1 MKTFYNL
8 HSTAVVMLIGIFTS
22 VLNSP
27 VSGQSQNI
35 IVQENPDNPGIF
47 ELRTERSEIATPLE
61 SLFHPKSL
69 INTEFRDP
77 ADEIWPRTGW
87 PSSEVNFRPFGTP
100 LPAGDLNG
108 DGTKDLYSV
117 FNVTADQ
124 RTSDLSDLTPK
135 TLIYFS
141 PSSPSEPDHI
151 IYESLIAVGDF
162 NGSGNQNLMTRS
174 SEPNY
179 TLYEFNGDEF
189 ITASGPTGLSVNS
202 FSWNDFYDLDG
213 DGSTDLL
220 RTASLNLEV
229 LFGAGQDRDY
239 ELETYNLLTILA
251 NEGVQQNFTD
261 PILKSYFSHNDRIF
275 IVFRGL
281 VQAGEDA
288 GRYAMIFE
296 MDNDRSLSLHQFF
309 KISDI
314 TSLAL
319 GSLFA
324 AKHAGDEAY
333 SLIFSHAF
341 EHNETESDDPD
352 FGTYRFKPAEENGVL
367 FDTERTQYYAT
378 RAWPAGELR
387 GDGRTSFLVDIFGDN
402 SITYHFAES
411 ELGADQLVLGNL
423 LPGQEENAFIS
434 LNLNIKTAFGDQT
447 GNGLDDYI
455 YTFSES
461 IAIENSLFGTYL
473 IEGVAE
479 GSYPATAYSLQNGD
493 YSVRLAQEIFGLGDV
508 TGNGADDFAVFYR
521 EGTHTTLALHQGGSN
536 WKTPLKTWELAENT
550 FIRDVVPGRFV
561 NSSRTDLAI
570 LHRYQNDSGI
580 FVSDIRFYEGGG
592 NFSDDPYLRI
602 EEDDFWPG
610 LGGSISNMNTIAV
623 AGDVNGSG
631 YDDLLVGAPLGR
643 DINNQPVLVGLYFGG
658 PGLSAGEPDARMSPV
673 GTSSWIGSTLTG
685 LGDLNGDGFDD
696 FAVVNADEIIPEEGN
711 QFRGRIHI
719 YRGGTSAED
728 PGYFDSPSRT
738 LRADSISVASGY
750 NMGIFGFSEIAV
762 GDFSGNGSKEIV
774 AESFFHSFNNQGVPG
789 VHIFD
794 SRRTTSQPAQM
805 LGLRNDDF
813 SGPFQDSELVV
824 QMGRNLFAGIPDLS
838 GDGHEKLLVTGSS
851 GLTNAALFRS
861 GTRFEQTP
869 TVIYRAPN
877 QSVTM
882 GAPGN
887 FVNVQYNS
895 VVGDFNGDGTL
906 NFLTVQPGDRNYR
919 DTPIYLFEI
928 EATGSVPA
936 GSRTVLITESTTS
949 EGGTISEPRTRSTV
963 TIPEGA
969 LSEDQEIEI
978 GTFNSVPPGAN
989 VGGVVLYLGPA
1000 GLTFNQPVTIT
1011 IEYDPDNIPD
1021 GVQEEDL
1028 KLLRYDESEDEWF
1041 ELDTI
1046 VDTDLKTLTA
1056 ETLTFSGF
1064 AAGTVGEITSRSD
1077 EESDLPLYFDLS
1089 QNYPNPFNPVTSIRY
1104 QLPVASDV
1112 RLEVFDIIGRRVAVL
1127 VNEQVQ
1133 AGRYTI
1139 QFDAS
1144 GFASGVYF
1152 YRLQAGSFVQT
1163 RKLTVIK

>member
-1 MKTFYNL
+1 MKPLYKLRFIGQGL
-8 HSTAVVMLIGIFTS
+8 LLCIFTAVAVIPAS
-22 VLNSP
+22 AQD
-27 VSGQSQNI
+27 VSIS
-35 IVQENPDNPGIF
+35 ESAKYPGAF
-47 ELRTERSEIATPLE
+47 EIRTDQGEAVTPLE

-69 INTEFRDP
+69 INTHFRDP

-124 RTSDLSDLTPK
+124 RTGDLSDLTPK

-141 PSSPSEPDHI
+141 PSPPSEPDHI

-229 LFGAGQDRDY
+229 LFGAGQERDY

-251 NEGVQQNFTD
+251 NEGIQQNITD
-261 PILKSYFSHNDRIF
+261 YTLKNYFSYNDRTF
-275 IVFRGL
+275 IVVRGL
-281 VQAGEDA
+281 VREGEDA

-324 AKHAGDEAY
+324 AIHAGDEAY

-378 RAWPAGELR
+378 RAWPAGKLR

-411 ELGADQLVLGNL
+411 EPGADQLVVGNL

-434 LNLNIKTAFGDQT
+434 LNLNMKTTFGDLS
-447 GNGLDDYI
+447 GNGLDDFIYI
-455 YTFSES
+455 FSENT
-461 IAIENSLFGTYL
+461 ATENSLFGTYL

-521 EGTHTTLALHQGGSN
+521 EGIHTTLALHQGGSN
-536 WKTPLKTWELAENT
+536 WKTPLKTWELEENT

-561 NSSRTDLAI
+561 NSTRTDLAI
-570 LHRYQNDSGI
+570 LYRYQNDSGV

-592 NFSDDPYLRI
+592 SFPDDPYLRI

-610 LGGSISNMNTIAV
+610 LGAATFSTANISTIAV

-631 YDDLLVGAPLGR
+631 FDDLLVGASAAR
-643 DINNQPVLVGLYFGG
+643 VNNEPVPAGLYFGG
-658 PGLSAGEPDARMSPV
+658 PSLSAGEPDVRFSPV

-685 LGDLNGDGFDD
+685 LGDLNGDGFAD
-696 FAVVNADEIIPEEGN
+696 FAVVNADEIIAEEGN

-719 YRGGTSAED
+719 YRGGASAED
-728 PGYFDSPSRT
+728 PGFFDTPSRT
-738 LRADSISVASGY
+738 LKADSISVSSGY
-750 NMGIFGFSEIAV
+750 NMGLLGFSEV
-762 GDFSGNGSKEIV
+762 TTGDFSGNGSKEIV

-789 VHIFD
+789 VHIFE
-794 SRRTTSQPAQM
+794 SRRTTSQPSQM

-813 SGPFQDSELVV
+813 SGPFQDSELINA
-824 QMGRNLFAGIPDLS
+824 MGRNLYAGIPDLS
-838 GDGHEKLLVTGSS
+838 GDGHEKLLVVGSS
-851 GLTNAALFRS
+851 SLTNAALYRS

-869 TVIYRAPN
+869 AVIYRAPN
-877 QSVTM
+877 QSTTM

-887 FVNVQYNS
+887 FINVQYNS
-895 VVGDFNGDGTL
+895 VIGDFNGDGTL
-906 NFLTVQPGDRNYR
+906 NFLTIQPGDRNYR

-936 GSRTVLITESTTS
+936 GSRTVLKTESTTS
-949 EGGTISEPRTRSTV
+949 AGGTISEPRTRSSV

-969 LSEDQEIEI
+969 VSEDQEIEV

-989 VGGVVLYLGPA
+989 VGGVVLYLGPS
-1000 GLTFNQPVTIT
+1000 GLTFNEPVTIT
-1011 IEYDPDNIPD
+1011 IEYDTEDIPD
-1021 GVQEEDL
+1021 GIEEEDL
-1028 KLLRYDESEDEWF
+1028 KLLRYDESDDEWF
-1041 ELDTI
+1041 ELETT

-1064 AAGTVGEITSRSD
+1064 AAGTIGEITSADR
-1077 EESDLPLYFDLS
+1077 EESDLPVRFDLA
-1089 QNYPNPFNPVTSIRY
+1089 QNYPNPFNPTTTIRY
-1104 QLPVASDV
+1104 DLPVSSDV
-1112 RLEVFDIIGRRVAVL
+1112 KLEVYDIIGRRVAVL
-1127 VNEQVQ
+1127 VNDQVQ
-1133 AGRYTI
+1133 AGRYTV